1 MEERKDEMSVKRR
14 FYSTEKIDEMYR
26 RVKIPKKSVF
36 EEIKTNCFCSK
47 KRVWT
52 LLTTVVPS
60 VKIISRY
67 KVENILADLIGGLT
81 VAILHV
87 PQSIS
92 LAIMAGLKP
101 EHGLYTSL
109 FPTILYLLF
118 GTSPHISFGTNAI
131 LAIYTRYII
140 EREVGFY
147 TIDTHQTNVTSSTFT
162 SSDVFQNYS
171 LPHMSTESLSNMLT
185 RQTTG
190 PAIESGSQE
199 TTMNTGTIPAIS
211 RTVLDTDLMQVKV
224 EVAMTAS
231 FFTGIFMLGLGIFR
245 LGWLS
250 KYMSNSFIGGFTT
263 AMAIHTASLEVP
275 KMLGIIV
282 PNHFGAARLIKLY
295 IDVLTKIRTTTIAD
309 LMIALIT
316 LSVLITARIIKDKYD
331 HRLKFPMPFEIALL
345 LIGVI
350 ASYFGKLESSYNA
363 TVLGDVPSG
372 IPQPTI
378 PPFNRAS
385 RIATD
390 SIVIAIL
397 SFTMSISLAKTKTDK
412 EVQKHVD
419 SNQELLAYGIS
430 NIVSSFFHCFPQAT
444 SPPRTMVQMSSHV
457 KTTFNA
463 IPVGVVL
470 TLVVLWIVR
479 VFSPLPVSMV
489 STVII
494 VSLKDLLVQFV
505 DMPKYWKINKF
516 DFLTWVMTF
525 LVSVFA
531 DLEYG
536 LLTGIAISFITVVV
550 QDQYAKGRLIGFSD
564 QEDIFID
571 ARSRIHVREFPSIK
585 VFLFEASIHF
595 ANADIFREQLFK
607 LVINPKTIIK
617 NGKRTQTNN
626 SVATDDN
633 HVRNASTECHV
644 TGNQDGDKAVHD
656 TVKHVVFDCKMI
668 SYIDISG
675 VNILKEVLQE
685 YKAVGINVYFAC
697 CSRKMKGTLLAAGFF
712 DTFPKELLFH
722 DVFDA
727 IYFINGS
734 AFVTTDSVA
743 IVQEITKL

>member
-1 MEERKDEMSVKRR
+1 MEERKDEISVKRR
-14 FYSTEKIDEMYR
+14 CYSSEKIDEMYR
-26 RVKIPKKSVF
+26 RVKNPNKSVF

-47 KRVWT
+47 KRASM
-52 LLTTVVPS
+52 LLTTFVPS
-60 VKIISRY
+60 VKVISRY
-67 KVENILADLIGGLT
+67 KVENLLADLIGGLT
-81 VAILHV
+81 VAILHI

-92 LAIMAGLKP
+92 LAINAGLKP

-140 EREVGFY
+140 DREVGFY
-147 TIDTHQTNVTSSTFT
+147 TVDTHQTNVTSATLT
-162 SSDVFQNYS
+162 SSGVFQNYS
-171 LPHMSTESLSNMLT
+171 IPHLSTESLSTMVT
-185 RQTTG
+185 WQTTRLSI
-190 PAIESGSQE
+190 ANGSKE
-199 TTMNTGTIPAIS
+199 TTMNMRTTPAIS
-211 RTVLDTDLMQVKV
+211 TTVLDIDLMQVKV

-263 AMAIHTASLEVP
+263 AIAVHTASLEVP

-295 IDVLTKIRTTTIAD
+295 IDIFTKIKTTTIAD
-309 LMIALIT
+309 LTIALIT
-316 LSVLITARIIKDKYD
+316 LAVLMTVRILKDKYE
-331 HRLKFPMPFEIALL
+331 HRLKFPVPFEIALI
-345 LIGVI
+345 LIGIIV
-350 ASYFGKLESSYNA
+350 SYFGKLERRYNV
-363 TVLGDVPSG
+363 TVLGDVPTG

-378 PPFNRAS
+378 PSFNRAS

-390 SIVIAIL
+390 SIMIVIL
-397 SFTMSISLAKTKTDK
+397 SFTMSISMAKTKTDK

-430 NIVSSFFHCFPQAT
+430 NVVSSFFYCFPQAT
-444 SPPRTMVQMSSHV
+444 SPPRTMLLMSSRV

-470 TLVVLWIVR
+470 TLMVLWIVR
-479 VFSPLPVSMV
+479 LFSSLPVSMI
-489 STVII
+489 SAIII

-505 DMPKYWKINKF
+505 DLPKYWKINKF

-550 QDQYAKGRLIGFSD
+550 QDQFAKGRLIGFSD

-607 LVINPKTIIK
+607 LVINPKTIMK
-617 NGKRTQTNN
+617 NGKRTHTNN
-626 SVATDDN
+626 SIGNDDN
-633 HVRNASTECHV
+633 QVRKDSTECHV
-644 TGNQDGDKAVHD
+644 TGIQDGDKAVHD

-668 SYIDISG
+668 SFIDISG

-685 YKAVGINVYFAC
+685 YKAVGINVYFAS
-697 CSRKMKGTLLAAGFF
+697 CSRKMKDTLLAAGFF

-722 DVFDA
+722 DVFDV

-734 AFVTTDSVA
+734 AVDTTDNVA